1 MTCNFIHFFV
11 QMQFSFFLSIFIS
24 GRTTPSL
31 SSLNP
36 PAAASPT
43 SPQAIKVLRD
53 LHEWRLVPD
62 TFYEDLDQVPMESLV
77 YGPSHLLR
85 LFVKMPEIL
94 GNMTIPCK
102 TKKIVMKYLDSVL
115 EYLNGHMD
123 LFEN

>member
-1 MTCNFIHFFV
+1 MYNFF
-11 QMQFSFFLSIFIS
+11 QKRFSFFLPIFIS

-36 PAAASPT
+36 PVAASPT

-62 TFYEDLDQVPMESLV
+62 SFYEDPDQVPMESLV